1 MPKAKAPPVNLDKY
15 LEGRNHKYMTYE
27 KASRLY
33 GIPYWAFVSVA
44 KIAKATWKLRKTAMV
59 DIVVF
64 EKYLEE
70 HCLVTEDEDVNYE
83 MEDYVMPR
91 TRKEVENLEELV
103 KSKKK
108 KYVRYAEGAELF
120 SMGLHSFQS
129 LAKDAG
135 AIRKVKG
142 CVLVN
147 LEKVEAFVESFAEE
161 DF

>member
-1 MPKAKAPPVNLDKY
+1 MPKVKSPPDLDKY
-15 LEGRNHKYMTYE
+15 LDGRNHKYMTYQQAA
-27 KASRLY
+27 KHY
-33 GIPYWAFVSVA
+33 GLPYWGFVSLA
-44 KIAKATWKLRKTAMV
+44 KEAKATWKLRKTAIV

-64 EKYLEE
+64 DRYLEE
-70 HCLVTEDEDVNYE
+70 HCLITQDEEVDYE
-83 MEDYVMPR
+83 MEDMVMPR
-91 TRKEVENLEELV
+91 ARKEIENIEELV

-120 SMGLHSFQS
+120 SMGLHSFQA